1 MVFTPFTRVDHDQSC
16 ITFVVGF
23 IAKEDI
29 VSFEWLFRSF
39 LKAMGGNEPN
49 CMITDQDPAMK
60 IAVKSVLKCDLFG
73 EVIMGVIGFNDV

>member
-1 MVFTPFTRVDHDQSC
+1 MVFTPFIGVDHHKSC
-16 ITFVVGF
+16 ITFDTGF

-49 CMITDQDPAMK
+49 CMITDEDPAMK
-60 IAVKSVLKCDLFG
+60 IAAKIVFNKNIASVYG
-73 EVIMGVIGFNDV
+73 T